1 LFGLLKRFRDLLLVA
16 ALLVVPLG
24 VYFANV
30 KRPTERSR
38 LDRFIVK
45 TTAPIER
52 GIAWAVGGTLDA
64 WRRYV
69 ALGGIQERA
78 VELSR
83 RVNRLELDRLEKE
96 RLRVENERLRRLL
109 GFAEAEDDLDVMGA
123 RVIGVRLD
131 PKGLQIVTIDRG
143 AEDGLAR
150 MMPVVVAQG
159 VVGRVHIVA
168 SRTADVLLLSDRNS
182 SIATRV
188 ERSRARANV
197 RGTGDPD
204 VCRLDY
210 AVRSDDLVEGD
221 LLVTSGTDGVFPR
234 GLPVGRVKNL
244 KKQGQGLYQKADVI
258 PAVDLT
264 KLEEVLVV
272 TNGAARG
279 LEPEPSHAVSAQRS
293 AQAGPRAAPEG
304 ATR

>member
-1 LFGLLKRFRDLLLVA
+1 
-16 ALLVVPLG
+16 
-24 VYFANV
+24 
-30 KRPTERSR
+30 
-38 LDRFIVK
+38 
-45 TTAPIER
+45 
-52 GIAWAVGGTLDA
+52 
-64 WRRYV
+64 
-69 ALGGIQERA
+69 

-83 RVNRLELDRLEKE
+83 QVNRLELDRLEKE
-96 RLRVENERLRRLL
+96 RLRAENDRLRRLL
-109 GFAEAEDDLDVMGA
+109 GFAEAEEELEMIGA

-131 PKGLQIVTIDRG
+131 PKGLQIVSIDRG

-159 VVGRVHIVA
+159 VVGRVHTVA
-168 SRTADVLLLSDRNS
+168 GRSADVLLLSDRNS

-188 ERSRARANV
+188 QRSRARANV

-234 GLPVGRVKNL
+234 GLPVGTVKNL
-244 KKQGQGLYQKADVI
+244 KKQGQGLYQKADVV

-272 TNGAARG
+272 TDGSARG
-279 LEPEPSHAVSAQRS
+279 PEPEPPPAAAGAAQRS
-293 AQAGPRAAPEG
+293 AQANAPTAGAA
-304 ATR
+304 R